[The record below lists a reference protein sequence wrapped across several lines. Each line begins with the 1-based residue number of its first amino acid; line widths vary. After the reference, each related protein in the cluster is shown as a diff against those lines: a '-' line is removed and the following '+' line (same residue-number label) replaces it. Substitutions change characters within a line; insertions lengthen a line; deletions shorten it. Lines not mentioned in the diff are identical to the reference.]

1 MNLKQLSENAD
12 NQSTKKSTFNWI
24 RVYQQW
30 NKERNVYENLVKMD
44 EKTLEKILTWF
55 YGETQT
61 KQKVLQTRFS
71 KSDAEWVELIEKGS
85 SKNIYIEI
93 SIFQR

>member
-44 EKTLEKILTWF
+44 EKTLEKILTWI
-55 YGETQT
+55 
-61 KQKVLQTRFS
+61 L
-71 KSDAEWVELIEKGS
+71 W
-85 SKNIYIEI
+85 
-93 SIFQR
+93 